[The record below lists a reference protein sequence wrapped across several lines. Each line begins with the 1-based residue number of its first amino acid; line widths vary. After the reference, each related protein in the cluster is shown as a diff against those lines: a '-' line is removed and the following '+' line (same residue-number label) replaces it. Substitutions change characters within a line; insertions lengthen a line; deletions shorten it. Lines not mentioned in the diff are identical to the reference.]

1 MREFDEL
8 WETIRIL
15 RSPDGCPWD
24 RKQTNHSLR
33 YALVE
38 EAYEVIDAIESNDIE
53 AMKEELG
60 DVLLVVL
67 MHILIQ
73 EESGGFKLPDV
84 LKSLRKKLI
93 ERHPHVFGDK
103 KVSGAKE
110 VLKNWEELKDK
121 GVFSAPSPGLPG
133 LLQVQKVQEKASRLG
148 FDWDDYRGPLEKLV
162 EELDELKSAISDN
175 DRGKIK
181 DELADILFAWV
192 NLVRKLGYSAE
203 ALARNS
209 VKKFVRRFQMVQKKA
224 KEVGRDLSGMSLEEM
239 DKLWDDAKSS
249 GL

>member
-175 DRGKIK
+175 DREKIK
-181 DELADILFAWV
+181 YELADILFAWV